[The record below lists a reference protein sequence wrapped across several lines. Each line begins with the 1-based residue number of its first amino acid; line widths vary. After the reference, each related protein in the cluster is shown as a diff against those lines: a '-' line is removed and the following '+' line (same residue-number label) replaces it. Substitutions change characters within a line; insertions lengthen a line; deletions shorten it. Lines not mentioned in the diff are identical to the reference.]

1 MFRTFVTFHDTAWL
15 TGILTMA
22 YYNPVDNLNNQGF
35 VSTAH
40 LGKRKLVHGGAM
52 SRMWIRV
59 STPPTWDVQLELG
72 INGSFNPN
80 MPHLQAGASTKRRL
94 TTQDIMKAVHVL
106 CLKIFAALNLGQWK
120 YKFFGR

>member
-1 MFRTFVTFHDTAWL
+1 
-15 TGILTMA
+15 MA

-72 INGSFNPN
+72 INGSFNPIC
-80 MPHLQAGASTKRRL
+80 PICKRVLQQNDDSLHKTS
-94 TTQDIMKAVHVL
+94 
-106 CLKIFAALNLGQWK
+106 
-120 YKFFGR
+120 